1 MAHGHA
7 HEEAEHVQHAA
18 HDPFDRRVA
27 ITMVVVAAVLAAV
40 KVQGHRTH
48 NNTLSY
54 QIKSNVA
61 HTQASDLW
69 SYYQHKKNRQYMYE
83 ADAALLADL
92 GRKDGMMAWAVLAE
106 EGHAKEAA
114 KPKKKKGQLGE
125 EGRKRVEELV
135 RKGLS
140 KEAAEQVVL
149 WREQA
154 RQYKKDVAE
163 IETQAKGL
171 QEKGEHYEHDSEHK
185 HHQAFYFDMGELG
198 VELALVLCSVAIL
211 TKRAGFWFGGI
222 GVGLVGVI
230 VVALGFLAH

>member
-1 MAHGHA
+1 MAHGHP

-40 KVQGHRTH
+40 KVVGHRTH
-48 NNTLSY
+48 NDTLSY

-69 SYYQHKKNRQYMYE
+69 GYYQHKKNRQYMYE
-83 ADAALLADL
+83 ADAALLANL
-92 GRKDGMMAWAVLAE
+92 GRKDGMMAWVHLAD
-106 EGHAKEAA
+106 EGHAKEA
-114 KPKKKKGQLGE
+114 PRPKKKGQLSE
-125 EGRKRVEELV
+125 EARKRVEELV
-135 RKGLS
+135 QKGLP

-149 WREQA
+149 WHEQV

-163 IETQAKGL
+163 IEDKAKKL
-171 QEKGEHYEHDSEHK
+171 EDKGHDYEHKSVHK
-185 HHQAFYFDMGELG
+185 HHQAFYFDLGELG

-222 GVGLVGVI
+222 GVGLVGVV
-230 VVALGFLAH
+230 VVAVGFFVH

>member
-18 HDPFDRRVA
+18 HDPFDKRVA

-40 KVQGHRTH
+40 KVVGHRAH
-48 NNTLSY
+48 NDTLSY

-69 SYYQHKKNRQYMYE
+69 GYYQAKKNRQYMYE
-83 ADAALLADL
+83 ADAALLANL
-92 GRKDGMMAWAVLAE
+92 GGKDGMMAWAHLAD

-114 KPKKKKGQLGE
+114 KPKKKKK
-125 EGRKRVEELV
+125 GRLSEEELMK
-135 RKGLS
+135 KGLS
-140 KEAAEQVVL
+140 REAAEQVVL
-149 WREQA
+149 WGEQV

-163 IETQAKGL
+163 IKEKAEELEDKG
-171 QEKGEHYEHDSEHK
+171 HDYEHQSEHK

-211 TKRAGFWFGGI
+211 TKRAGFWFGGAA
-222 GVGLVGVI
+222 VGLVGVV
-230 VVALGFLAH
+230 VVAVGFFAH